1 VFGVRSNLRKLLVGW
16 RGGLMM
22 MDDGGVDDVG
32 GGGTGERRNYAGKLS
47 KSWGRSKRGA
57 LVCSLIY
64 LQYDWSFLLQVV
76 DISQVTTLSVTY
88 DRRPRKIALSRISP
102 VLAYQIIKNY
112 ISYFQVR
119 ITVNMI
125 QLFF

>member
-1 VFGVRSNLRKLLVGW
+1 
-16 RGGLMM
+16 MH
-22 MDDGGVDDVG
+22 DGGVD
-32 GGGTGERRNYAGKLS
+32 GGTGKRRNYAGKLS